1 MIPRP
6 SADRGASVSAPRKGQ
21 LHLGRIVDVPV
32 YLSWNWLLIAGFI
45 VALFGPQVSRLFPE
59 LGLGAYGIAF
69 LYAVLLALSVLV
81 HELAHALSAKAF
93 GWPAQEIVLNLWG
106 GHTQFGAFHATPGRS
121 LVTALAGPASNVVI
135 ALAGTVLAVTVDPQG
150 VGRLLLDILVYA
162 NWLVALFNVLPGLPL
177 DGGRIVESAVWAIT
191 GSQDKGTL
199 AAGWAGRGIVV
210 LLGVA
215 LVVVPFLQGRRADLP
230 LIVILVMVCFFLW
243 NGASDAIRAGRLR
256 LRVPSVW
263 AAELMTPAVGIA
275 STAPVADVLRAAEGA
290 DVVLVAQS
298 GRPEA
303 VVDRPALA
311 TVPAEV
317 AAHTPA
323 AAVARALSP
332 GAVVHHADRGAAL
345 VDRLSQVDG
354 SEYVVLGPDGLV
366 CGVLRQAD
374 VLRHLEVRPPRT
386 RG

>member
-1 MIPRP
+1 MTRTP
-6 SADRGASVSAPRKGQ
+6 SEGRRRHGAAPRQGQ

-45 VALFGPQVSRLFPE
+45 VVLFGPQVSRLFPE

-106 GHTQFGAFHATPGRS
+106 GHTQFGSFHATPGRS

-135 ALAGTVLAVTVDPQG
+135 ALAGTLLAVTADPQG

-177 DGGRIVESAVWAIT
+177 DGGRIVESAVWAFT
-191 GSQDKGTL
+191 GSQDRGTL
-199 AAGWAGRGIVV
+199 AAGWAGRVIVV

-215 LVVVPFLQGRRADLP
+215 LVLIPFLQGRPADIP

-243 NGASDAIRAGRLR
+243 NGATDAIRTGRLR
-256 LRVPSVW
+256 LRVPTVW
-263 AAELMTPAVGIA
+263 AAGLMTPAVGISSGA
-275 STAPVADVLRAAEGA
+275 SVAEVLRAAHGA
-290 DVVLVAQS
+290 DVVLVGDS

-311 TVPAEV
+311 TVPPEV

-323 AAVARALSP
+323 AAVARALAL

-354 SEYVVLGPDGLV
+354 SEYAVLGPDGLV
-366 CGVLRQAD
+366 CGVLRQTD
-374 VLRHLEVRPPRT
+374 VLRHLEVRPSRA
-386 RG
+386 GG